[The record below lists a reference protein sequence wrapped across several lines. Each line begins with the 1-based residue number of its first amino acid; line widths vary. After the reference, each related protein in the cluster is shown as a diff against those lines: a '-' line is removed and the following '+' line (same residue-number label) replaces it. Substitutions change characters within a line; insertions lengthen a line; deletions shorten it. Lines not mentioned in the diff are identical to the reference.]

1 MGRLCGKG
9 GGIKMNALTNVQ
21 QMSQKE
27 ALEKI
32 KAAELLNYGI
42 YPNNIYEILS
52 SIIDSSKREVIV
64 VAALDNAD
72 TDYVL
77 LEALTCGTQ
86 KILLGISIVGYILG
100 THKLR
105 LCLPEEKKELAS
117 QLNGAAQE
125 YGIEVSAEFV
135 NVRANK
141 DNVILHMITLLDIF
155 DVFEDKYQKGVYLFT
170 GGELNKV
177 QPDKRIADLVDLSGA
192 KALLLGYRYHMPDI
206 GEMTVAEANIE
217 NGVLKSLS
225 EKECIVDY
233 TESRLLKA
241 RRQSC
246 GKCVFCREGLIQL
259 HYIQKEITE
268 GRGKKEF
275 VELNQEIGEAMGHS
289 TLCSLGQI
297 SAEISLTAMRNLHDE
312 YMSHIKKRV
321 CPAGVCTSFSN
332 IYIDPMEC
340 TGCEECRDVC
350 PVDCIEGKAGF
361 IHMID
366 TFDCIKCGK
375 CAAVCEDHAILETT
389 GKVPKLPNR
398 LTKVGRFKRR

>member
-1 MGRLCGKG
+1 
-9 GGIKMNALTNVQ
+9 MNALTNVQ

-42 YPNNIYEILS
+42 HRNNIFEELS
-52 SIIDSSKREVIV
+52 AIIDSSGGEISVI
-64 VAALDNAD
+64 AALDNAD

-77 LEALTCGTQ
+77 LEALTSGTK
-86 KILLGISIVGYILG
+86 KILQGIGIVGDILG

-117 QLNGAAQE
+117 RLNQSAQE

-141 DNVILHMITLLDIF
+141 GNVILHMITLLDIC
-155 DVFEDKYQKGVYLFT
+155 DVFEEEYQKGVYLY
-170 GGELNKV
+170 NKGQV
-177 QPDKRIADLVDLSGA
+177 IKVPADTKVADLVDLSGA

-206 GEMTVAEANIE
+206 GEMTVEEANIQ
-217 NGVLKSLS
+217 NGVLKCLS
-225 EKECIVDY
+225 EKECIVDH
-233 TESRLLKA
+233 TENRLLNA

-259 HYIQKEITE
+259 HHMQKEIKE
-268 GRGKKEF
+268 GRGRKEF
-275 VELNQEIGEAMGHS
+275 AELNQEIGEAMGYS

-297 SAEISLTAMRNLHDE
+297 SAEISLTAMEKFSIE
-312 YMSHIKKRV
+312 YESHMKKKI

-332 IYIDPMEC
+332 IYIDPLAC

-375 CAAVCEDHAILETT
+375 CAAVCEDHAIHETT